1 MKGKWATG
9 IVPRNFAWVIK
20 DGLAVSERPG
30 GYARTHRR
38 VRRQEEIIWIREQ
51 GFARV
56 VSLLTSPHNLHAY
69 DELGVKWEHLPL
81 DPHGDTAALLTEL
94 YPRLR
99 DWLAA
104 GERVLVHQEELGD
117 HVQGVVAGYL
127 VWGQQAQRLQRDLAA
142 ARVAAATTG
151 EREYHVTGVVRAGL
165 GDLGLLVVTHG
176 EIPGYM
182 PAMTMGFRT
191 ASPKIVESVKV
202 GDAVRFT
209 LRGTPP
215 NLAITAIEKTAP

>member
-1 MKGKWATG
+1 M
-9 IVPRNFAWVIK
+9 RAWKAVVLVNLA
-20 DGLAVSERPG
+20 LAVG
-30 GYARTHRR
+30 
-38 VRRQEEIIWIREQ
+38 
-51 GFARV
+51 
-56 VSLLTSPHNLHAY
+56 
-69 DELGVKWEHLPL
+69 LGW
-81 DPHGDTAALLTEL
+81 
-94 YPRLR
+94 
-99 DWLAA
+99 
-104 GERVLVHQEELGD
+104 
-117 HVQGVVAGYL
+117 GYL
-127 VWGQQAQRLQRDLAA
+127 WWGRQTRALQRDLAA
-142 ARVAAATTG
+142 ARVAVATAG
-151 EREYHVTGVVRAGL
+151 EREYQVTGVVRAGL

>member
-1 MKGKWATG
+1 M
-9 IVPRNFAWVIK
+9 RAWK
-20 DGLAVSERPG
+20 AV
-30 GYARTHRR
+30 
-38 VRRQEEIIWIREQ
+38 
-51 GFARV
+51 
-56 VSLLTSPHNLHAY
+56 
-69 DELGVKWEHLPL
+69 
-81 DPHGDTAALLTEL
+81 
-94 YPRLR
+94 
-99 DWLAA
+99 
-104 GERVLVHQEELGD
+104 VLVNLALALGL
-117 HVQGVVAGYL
+117 GWGYL
-127 VWGQQAQRLQRDLAA
+127 WWGRQTRALQRDLAA

-151 EREYHVTGVVRAGL
+151 EREYQVTGVVRAGL